1 MHIIRN
7 HRASHSVVDTAPPG
21 TPTGAPGWPIARV
34 GTPLSYA
41 TVHRLLASKQSA
53 STSDPGNASDLQTRS
68 SAPSWGAALASKAR
82 KNSGA
87 AGLRRQHQHQQNQTL
102 ETVEA
107 VAVTSDDLTGSHR
120 DAATP
125 DGGPVVV
132 VHPQN
137 PLPQSPSA
145 SGSPSA
151 VSRRASN
158 RVGPSGSSSAPP
170 AVTFVRPPGLAG
182 RSAASGIGPSPRS
195 NKAVQGGEPSR
206 DTSSS
211 GIEGVS
217 SKLPR
222 DFTSVDPITSA
233 RGPPRPSS
241 AVTAWLGASGNKKA
255 SGNVTV
261 PGSSSM
267 ASARSPTRSS
277 SPTFSSSGRA
287 TSHTPRATTHP
298 ANIVA
303 TAGAAAAATMA
314 SFASGTGPK
323 VNQDGSLPQ
332 SVSFSQV
339 MGRQKRPTGS
349 DQNQKSGQD
358 SDEAEGNLVDYT
370 WEPDPDLDVIEADA
384 AAEAEARRRDQ
395 EQHRDLARERRELLE
410 AAEAAVQRSYS
421 PGTPL
426 PMPFIGSV
434 KVQRLPG
441 RGYGLV
447 ADEDIA
453 AGQLLLVSLPVLCE
467 MGSAGELPPL
477 QPLVAKALRLLRL
490 ADGVP
495 SPSPGAG
502 GAAAASTSTSFSGQ
516 TQTEAEI
523 GAGAV
528 ADGLALGSLYWGAP
542 RSASARPSVDLV
554 SWRGQQ
560 QDLLSTPR
568 ARLPATAAKARAG
581 DSSRGTGAVVWT
593 QPRVMS
599 LLQFNLLAE
608 GTQDGAATIARSG
621 PLMSVAGIWPEVAL
635 INHSCAPNAAT
646 VLLQDRLVVRA
657 TRRIPQGREVLLN
670 WLGSPGALAP
680 FQERREQLSEMYQ
693 FACRCA
699 RCQMESSE
707 SLSLPFLYSDAERE
721 SEEALEVIEEALQ
734 VRDLGSLTLALQP
747 LQAAVLQLSSSVQ
760 LLGEQVDL
768 TSGRE
773 GAMMA
778 AAMGGSGL
786 ASTAGEEDK
795 DWAGGGSALAPA
807 AAKKRRAGGK
817 GTALT
822 QQRTAIHELGPVN
835 RATAE
840 AWLLGGMLP
849 LNEALLKALAYR
861 AVWLGMDLGPGWHW
875 PPEPPVAVPASSMGA
890 TAPVGGDAGAGVK
903 KVVVGDSDFEE
914 QQADAVA
921 ELIGSLASYVDVV
934 AQLLPGSEIHTQAAA
949 RLLSLSRRFLGPMDR
964 VAGDIDTAA
973 YDAYVLRYGKLD
985 AANFERLVAAGIAAL
1000 DAARKREAGTVESQQ
1015 ARQPDRLEEGET
1027 EQADDEAAEVMG
1039 LESLFLEDQRLRD
1052 EHAAAAAR
1060 AAAAMAAAA
1069 AQTPR
1074 SYPLQGR
1081 RVPVPPPP
1089 PKAVVPL
1096 KPLKNRGK
1104 TVGVAALAPVVG
1116 EEVDEDSNVKLP
1128 EGVGVRSTHETG
1140 GGSISSKGRRH
1151 SVMAEAEQDLIKIL
1165 GSNSK
1170 PKAQPSASRESQT
1183 AQYVAGD
1190 DDDNEEEVATVRRL
1204 FRRDT
1209 TPRVRGATDE
1219 EEEAG
1224 GNMQT
1229 VKAPDL
1235 EAPVQPSMIL
1245 PQQKF
1250 EKSLDA
1256 LLNVFPGL
1264 GTSPN
1269 GDRDGGI
1276 SRH

>member
-7 HRASHSVVDTAPPG
+7 HRASRSVVDTAPPG
-21 TPTGAPGWPIARV
+21 TPTGAPGWPIAKV
-34 GTPLSYA
+34 GTPLFHV
-41 TVHRLLASKQSA
+41 TVHRLPAGKQSA
-53 STSDPGNASDLQTRS
+53 PTSDSGNTSDLQTRS
-68 SAPSWGAALASKAR
+68 SAPSWGAALVSKAR
-82 KNSGA
+82 KKNAA
-87 AGLRRQHQHQQNQTL
+87 AGLRQQRQHQQNQTL

-107 VAVTSDDLTGSHR
+107 VTVISNDLTVSRR

-137 PLPQSPSA
+137 PLLQSPSA
-145 SGSPSA
+145 SESPSA

-158 RVGPSGSSSAPP
+158 SFGPSGSPSAPP
-170 AVTFVRPPGLAG
+170 AVTFVRPPGQNG
-182 RSAASGIGPSPRS
+182 RSATSGIGPSPRS
-195 NKAVQGGEPSR
+195 NRAVRGGEPSR
-206 DTSSS
+206 DSSSS
-211 GIEGVS
+211 GIGGVS

-222 DFTSVDPITSA
+222 NFTSMDPFSRA
-233 RGPPRPSS
+233 GGPPRPSS
-241 AVTAWLGASGNKKA
+241 AATTWFGTSGDKKA
-255 SGNVTV
+255 SGNLTVTE
-261 PGSSSM
+261 SSSM
-267 ASARSPTRSS
+267 ASARSPARSPA
-277 SPTFSSSGRA
+277 PTSSSSGHAISRN
-287 TSHTPRATTHP
+287 PRVTTHP
-298 ANIVA
+298 ANVA
-303 TAGAAAAATMA
+303 TAAGAAAAATTA
-314 SFASGTGPK
+314 FIASGTGPK
-323 VNQDGSLPQ
+323 VDQGGSLPQ

-339 MGRQKRPTGS
+339 MGRQKRPKGS
-349 DQNQKSGQD
+349 DQNGKSGQG

-384 AAEAEARRRDQ
+384 AAEAEARRREQ

-421 PGTPL
+421 PGTPP
-426 PMPFIGSV
+426 PMPFVGSV
-434 KVQRLPG
+434 KVERIPG

-477 QPLVAKALRLLRL
+477 EPLVAKALRLLRL
-490 ADGVP
+490 ADGIP
-495 SPSPGAG
+495 SPSPGA
-502 GAAAASTSTSFSGQ
+502 AASTSASLTGQ
-516 TQTEAEI
+516 TQTEAETC
-523 GAGAV
+523 AGAV

-560 QDLLSTPR
+560 QELLSAHR
-568 ARLPATAAKARAG
+568 ARSPAPAAKARTG
-581 DSSRGTGAVVWT
+581 DSSRGAGAVVWT

-635 INHSCAPNAAT
+635 VNHSCAPNAAA

-699 RCQMESSE
+699 RCELESSE

-734 VRDLGSLTLALQP
+734 VRDLGSLALALQP
-747 LQAAVLQLSSSVQ
+747 LQAAVLQLASSVQ

-773 GAMMA
+773 GMMMA
-778 AAMGGSGL
+778 AAMGGPG
-786 ASTAGEEDK
+786 AATTAGEEDS
-795 DWAGGGSALAPA
+795 DWAGGGSVFAPA
-807 AAKKRRAGGK
+807 AAKKGRAGGK
-817 GTALT
+817 GSALT
-822 QQRTAIHELGPVN
+822 QQRMASRELGPLN

-849 LNEALLKALAYR
+849 LHEALLKALAYR

-875 PPEPPVAVPASSMGA
+875 PPEPPVAVPASSVGA
-890 TAPVGGDAGAGVK
+890 TAPLGGDAGAGVRM
-903 KVVVGDSDFEE
+903 VVVDDSDLEE

-934 AQLLPGSEIHTQAAA
+934 GQLLPGSDVHTQAAA

-964 VAGDIDTAA
+964 VAGDIDSAA

-985 AANFERLVAAGIAAL
+985 AANFERLVAAGIEAL
-1000 DAARKREAGTVESQQ
+1000 DAARKREAGTVENQQ
-1015 ARQPDRLEEGET
+1015 ARQPDRLDEG
-1027 EQADDEAAEVMG
+1027 QADQTNDEAAEVMG

-1074 SYPLQGR
+1074 SYPLRGR
-1081 RVPVPPPP
+1081 QVPVPPSP
-1089 PKAVVPL
+1089 PKAAVPL
-1096 KPLKNRGK
+1096 KLLKTRSK
-1104 TVGVAALAPVVG
+1104 TAGVAALAPAAA
-1116 EEVDEDSNVKLP
+1116 EEVDEDPHVELP
-1128 EGVGVRSTHETG
+1128 DGVGVRSAHDQG

-1165 GSNSK
+1165 DSNQK
-1170 PKAQPSASRESQT
+1170 PKAKSSASRESRT
-1183 AQYVAGD
+1183 AQYVPGD
-1190 DDDNEEEVATVRRL
+1190 DDDDDDDEVATVRRL
-1204 FRRDT
+1204 FRRDSA
-1209 TPRVRGATDE
+1209 PRVRGAMDE
-1219 EEEAG
+1219 DEEEAG
-1224 GNMQT
+1224 GYTQT
-1229 VKAPDL
+1229 RKAPDL
-1235 EAPVQPSMIL
+1235 EPPVQPSVIL

-1250 EKSLDA
+1250 ERSLDS

-1269 GDRDGGI
+1269 GDR
-1276 SRH
+1276 